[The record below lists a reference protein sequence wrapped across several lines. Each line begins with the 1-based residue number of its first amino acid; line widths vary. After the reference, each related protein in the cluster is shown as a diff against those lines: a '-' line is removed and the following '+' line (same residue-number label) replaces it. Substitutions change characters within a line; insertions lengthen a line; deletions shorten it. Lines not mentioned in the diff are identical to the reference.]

1 MEELGE
7 PLGTKP
13 VLQPTCSETS
23 LQGVGR
29 ELPVPS
35 LLASSKPCRS
45 SAGLRSEAAAPLPKQ
60 AAAFLPRQSHREG
73 ESRKQSRSRSLS
85 HAVKGH
91 GQEADSPQQL
101 VTFLSL
107 GSF

>member
-23 LQGVGR
+23 LQVVGR
-29 ELPVPS
+29 ELTVPS

-45 SAGLRSEAAAPLPKQ
+45 SAGLRSGAAAPLPINLQFFSPDRVTKRGR
-60 AAAFLPRQSHREG
+60 AGSTAG
-73 ESRKQSRSRSLS
+73 
-85 HAVKGH
+85 
-91 GQEADSPQQL
+91 ADPSAMQ
-101 VTFLSL
+101 
-107 GSF
+107 